1 MLDWKV
7 AWWWWRWWWWCFV
20 LMTSAWDVSEKFFSG
35 WMYDSTLLIEG
46 SINSI
51 RLYFIKLTKDFV
63 LEDDISSDISAART
77 RVPLFAMKFRS
88 KFRYGRKTKKRFC
101 SIAAAAAA
109 SRHKA
114 GKWSKLNNSWSNSF
128 VITKLSIYSLTI
140 WISSKGCCC
149 CSCSIVTAAAAPF
162 WINSKCQTT
171 FLYQVGDNRWT
182 TQFSAFISLLSKKSP
197 AAAAAVL
204 QLQSSNSQIVRGPI
218 YAQTT

>member
-1 MLDWKV
+1 MKSYWWWRVPDCGDGGGGGGGWIESGWIDEMMMLDWKV

-88 KFRYGRKTKKRFC
+88 KFRYGRKTKKHVTFRF
-101 SIAAAAAA
+101 
-109 SRHKA
+109 
-114 GKWSKLNNSWSNSF
+114 GKKDIELRFVSF
-128 VITKLSIYSLTI
+128 RFMLSTHQYS
-140 WISSKGCCC
+140 
-149 CSCSIVTAAAAPF
+149 
-162 WINSKCQTT
+162 
-171 FLYQVGDNRWT
+171 
-182 TQFSAFISLLSKKSP
+182 
-197 AAAAAVL
+197 
-204 QLQSSNSQIVRGPI
+204 
-218 YAQTT
+218 